1 MNHPHF
7 VSKGL
12 HAILGVVLPA
22 SFDGLGVVAYFV
34 AQKPEA
40 GKVAALGY
48 DMASLLSVMPAAQGE
63 SV

>member
-22 SFDGLGVVAYFV
+22 SFVGLGVVAYFV

-40 GKVAALGY
+40 GKDAALRS
-48 DMASLLSVMPAAQGE
+48 DMASL
-63 SV
+63 